1 MNEKNH
7 IYDDCIGNPPFD
19 GAIKIL
25 DENYLT
31 EPQRK
36 HFEEKKT
43 QIEAVKTATE
53 TEETLKKIALAN
65 LTYARDLQ
73 GKCNRLEEE
82 CKRKIEKINESNN
95 ARAKKY
101 DDKCLKLG
109 KAMGA
114 MIACYQAIDRN
125 FGNEIRAN
133 IEKNN
138 RTQKEGQMRALMEQ
152 MQKQD
157 AADPDAAKNRL
168 IDAFAQLGV
177 SVESLKDYVGH
188 ELSALDPNELQTL
201 RAIYSAIK
209 DGETSWKA
217 VMDDKAEKDA
227 EAKQAT
233 KNGKVAT
240 AKATPKQESKK
251 EPEQPS
257 SGDAPTEGSSTTED
271 NDMFGD

>member
-1 MNEKNH
+1 MNNQHEH

-36 HFEEKKT
+36 HFEEKKA

-65 LTYARDLQ
+65 LTYAMDLQ

-82 CKRKIEKINESNN
+82 CKRKIENINECNK

-109 KAMGA
+109 KAMGV
-114 MIACYQAIDRN
+114 MVACYQAIDRN
-125 FGNEIRAN
+125 FGDKIREN

-138 RTQKEGQMRALMEQ
+138 RTQKEGQMKALMEQ
-152 MQKQD
+152 MQ
-157 AADPDAAKNRL
+157 RL
-168 IDAFAQLGV
+168 
-177 SVESLKDYVGH
+177 
-188 ELSALDPNELQTL
+188 
-201 RAIYSAIK
+201 
-209 DGETSWKA
+209 
-217 VMDDKAEKDA
+217 
-227 EAKQAT
+227 T
-233 KNGKVAT
+233 K
-240 AKATPKQESKK
+240 
-251 EPEQPS
+251 
-257 SGDAPTEGSSTTED
+257 
-271 NDMFGD
+271 

>member
-65 LTYARDLQ
+65 VTYARELQ
-73 GKCNRLEEE
+73 CKCNRLKEE
-82 CKRKIEKINESNN
+82 CKREIEKINESNN
-95 ARAKKY
+95 AHAKKY
-101 DDKCLKLG
+101 DANCRKLG

-114 MIACYQAIDRN
+114 MVACYRAIDRN
-125 FGNEIRAN
+125 FGYEIRDHL
-133 IEKNN
+133 EKND

-152 MQKQD
+152 MQK
-157 AADPDAAKNRL
+157 L
-168 IDAFAQLGV
+168 
-177 SVESLKDYVGH
+177 
-188 ELSALDPNELQTL
+188 
-201 RAIYSAIK
+201 
-209 DGETSWKA
+209 
-217 VMDDKAEKDA
+217 
-227 EAKQAT
+227 T
-233 KNGKVAT
+233 K
-240 AKATPKQESKK
+240 
-251 EPEQPS
+251 
-257 SGDAPTEGSSTTED
+257 
-271 NDMFGD
+271 

>member
-1 MNEKNH
+1 MNEKKH

-82 CKRKIEKINESNN
+82 CKRKIENINEGNN
-95 ARAKKY
+95 AHAKKY
-101 DDKCLKLG
+101 DDMSRKLG

-114 MIACYQAIDRN
+114 MVACYRAIDRH
-125 FGNEIRAN
+125 FGDEIRAQL
-133 IEKNN
+133 EKNN

-152 MQKQD
+152 MQK
-157 AADPDAAKNRL
+157 L
-168 IDAFAQLGV
+168 
-177 SVESLKDYVGH
+177 
-188 ELSALDPNELQTL
+188 
-201 RAIYSAIK
+201 
-209 DGETSWKA
+209 
-217 VMDDKAEKDA
+217 
-227 EAKQAT
+227 T
-233 KNGKVAT
+233 K
-240 AKATPKQESKK
+240 
-251 EPEQPS
+251 
-257 SGDAPTEGSSTTED
+257 
-271 NDMFGD
+271 

>member
-1 MNEKNH
+1 MNEKNN

-36 HFEEKKT
+36 HLEEKKAK
-43 QIEAVKTATE
+43 IEAVKTATE

-82 CKRKIEKINESNN
+82 CKRKIENINESNN

-101 DDKCLKLG
+101 DDNRIKLG

-138 RTQKEGQMRALMEQ
+138 RTQKEGQIRALMEQ
-152 MQKQD
+152 MQ
-157 AADPDAAKNRL
+157 RL
-168 IDAFAQLGV
+168 
-177 SVESLKDYVGH
+177 
-188 ELSALDPNELQTL
+188 
-201 RAIYSAIK
+201 
-209 DGETSWKA
+209 
-217 VMDDKAEKDA
+217 
-227 EAKQAT
+227 T
-233 KNGKVAT
+233 K
-240 AKATPKQESKK
+240 
-251 EPEQPS
+251 
-257 SGDAPTEGSSTTED
+257 
-271 NDMFGD
+271 

>member
-36 HFEEKKT
+36 HFEEKKA

-65 LTYARDLQ
+65 VTYARELQ
-73 GKCNRLEEE
+73 CKCNRLEEE
-82 CKRKIEKINESNN
+82 CKRKIENINESNN

-101 DDKCLKLG
+101 DDMSRKLG

-114 MIACYQAIDRN
+114 MLSAYRAIDRH
-125 FGNEIRAN
+125 FGDEIRAH
-133 IEKNN
+133 IDKND

-152 MQKQD
+152 MQ
-157 AADPDAAKNRL
+157 RL
-168 IDAFAQLGV
+168 
-177 SVESLKDYVGH
+177 
-188 ELSALDPNELQTL
+188 
-201 RAIYSAIK
+201 
-209 DGETSWKA
+209 
-217 VMDDKAEKDA
+217 
-227 EAKQAT
+227 T
-233 KNGKVAT
+233 K
-240 AKATPKQESKK
+240 
-251 EPEQPS
+251 
-257 SGDAPTEGSSTTED
+257 
-271 NDMFGD
+271 

>member
-1 MNEKNH
+1 MNKEHEH

-25 DENYLT
+25 DKNYLT

-82 CKRKIEKINESNN
+82 CKRKIENINEGNN
-95 ARAKKY
+95 AHAKKY
-101 DDKCLKLG
+101 DDMSRKLG

-114 MIACYQAIDRN
+114 MVACYRAIDRH
-125 FGNEIRAN
+125 FGDEIRAQL
-133 IEKNN
+133 EKNN

-152 MQKQD
+152 MQK
-157 AADPDAAKNRL
+157 L
-168 IDAFAQLGV
+168 
-177 SVESLKDYVGH
+177 
-188 ELSALDPNELQTL
+188 
-201 RAIYSAIK
+201 
-209 DGETSWKA
+209 
-217 VMDDKAEKDA
+217 
-227 EAKQAT
+227 T
-233 KNGKVAT
+233 K
-240 AKATPKQESKK
+240 
-251 EPEQPS
+251 
-257 SGDAPTEGSSTTED
+257 
-271 NDMFGD
+271 